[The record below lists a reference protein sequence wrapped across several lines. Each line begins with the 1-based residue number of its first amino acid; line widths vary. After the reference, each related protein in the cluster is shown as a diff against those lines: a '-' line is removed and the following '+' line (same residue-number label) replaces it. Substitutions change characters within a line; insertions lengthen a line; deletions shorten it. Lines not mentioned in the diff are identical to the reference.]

1 MEPEHGLEHEHEDT
15 PAGNSGLVHDEEDVA
30 VGVESL
36 LVLLHDE
43 V

>member
-1 MEPEHGLEHEHEDT
+1 MEPEHGLGREPEDS
-15 PAGNSGLVHDEEDVA
+15 PAGNSDLVHDEEDVA

-36 LVLLHDE
+36 LVFLDDK